1 MDLRDPPALV
11 NQIRD
16 TAGVFVFRR
25 SGGAVSDPDL
35 MVGVAQQRKLKSEFL
50 GEFSVVLDLIEA
62 GAEDLNV
69 FLGVL
74 VGEVPEPG
82 PFRRSAGCVGF
93 REEPQQHF
101 LAAKVAQLHPAAKM
115 IGGFEIRRRV
125 ANFQHR

>member
-1 MDLRDPPALV
+1 MDLSDFPVLV
-11 NQIRD
+11 DQIRD
-16 TAGVFVFRR
+16 AAGVFIFRR
-25 SGGAVSDPDL
+25 RGGAVRDSDL
-35 MVGVAQQRKLKSEFL
+35 VVGVAQQRELKSEFL

-93 REEPQQHF
+93 RKEPQQHF
-101 LAAKVAQLHPAAKM
+101 LPTKVAELHAAAKM
-115 IGGFEIRRRV
+115 IGSFEFRSRV

>member
-1 MDLRDPPALV
+1 MDLRDFAVLV
-11 NQIRD
+11 DQIRD
-16 TAGVFVFRR
+16 AARVFVFRR
-25 SGGAVSDPDL
+25 LGGAVGQSNL
-35 MVGVAQQRKLKSEFL
+35 VVGVAQQRELKSEFL
-50 GEFSVVLDLIEA
+50 GELSVVLDLIEA

-82 PFRRSAGCVGF
+82 PFSRSAGCVGF

-101 LAAKVAQLHPAAKM
+101 LAAKVAQLHAAAEM
-115 IGGFEIRRRV
+115 IGGLEIRSRV